1 MPARE
6 QEVRARVREVLGLMR
21 EPLDRD
27 IDRAIGREISLR
39 GGDVDAVIAGRIDRL
54 GNDYVISVDVIDPV
68 EGTRRQSFNS
78 ADTLV
83 LTSLPYTTT
92 IQLTEL
98 ASIVVEVSNPA
109 VTPATVRLRVEVDS
123 GQQPYDREAIMSE
136 GGALRYVFSYFS
148 PQL

>member
-1 MPARE
+1 MAIAVAVAGCSAGTEPDVKPTRADI
-6 QEVRARVREVLGLMR
+6 EVSGTSTV
-21 EPLDRD
+21 PLQLVVSTDFV
-27 IDRAIGREISLR
+27 EF
-39 GGDVDAVIAGRIDRL
+39 
-54 GNDYVISVDVIDPV
+54 IDPV